1 MDIIANSSMFMN
13 EESPL
18 AYTYT
23 LETFY
28 FDICKEYTMSD
39 HQYLKYG
46 DPEILI
52 ESGLTVVG
60 RMVGWFKTLID
71 KFLNAIKNLNARMST
86 NILKLDE
93 YCRQYK
99 TKLTNIH
106 VSFDMKGFEYTI
118 HDNIDLKPFDDII
131 TDYNRQIQNI
141 KHLTNE
147 AVDKMIEQNTSEE
160 ALSKLRAKIINFK
173 NPISASDFTET
184 VRRKYRNGEID
195 TKEIHIDNGYIEQI
209 IKNSGQLTKD
219 INAANKEKQK
229 VEEFIKKTEIL
240 FDRKIPIIF
249 KDGKQK
255 MELKAGKDSGGNHS
269 GIKSTME
276 ASSNAALRAK
286 NKQQKLQNK
295 NEKLEQKRELQQ
307 KKHEMKMANLDR
319 VEASRRETSSKSSD
333 VPISDPQNTYVA
345 AKQQKKIDSI
355 EAKANKKGYSTY
367 DRQYDY
373 DDKTYEIA
381 TKYVRYLFNYTK
393 SVSLMYTTVVTERTN
408 ALKEQSEF
416 YMSVLRKVVGMSPN
430 DGGNA
435 HKQKEEDDE

>member
-46 DPEILI
+46 DPGILI
-52 ESGLTVVG
+52 ESGLVVVG

-106 VSFDMKGFEYTI
+106 VSFDMKGFDYTI

-219 INAANKEKQK
+219 VNAANKEKQK

-249 KDGKQK
+249 KDSGRK
-255 MELKAGKDSGGNHS
+255 MEFKAGTDSKGSHT
-269 GIKSTME
+269 GIKST
-276 ASSNAALRAK
+276 K
-286 NKQQKLQNK
+286 QKL
-295 NEKLEQKRELQQ
+295 
-307 KKHEMKMANLDR
+307 
-319 VEASRRETSSKSSD
+319 D
-333 VPISDPQNTYVA
+333 VPMSDPQNAYLMN
-345 AKQQKKIDSI
+345 KQKKELARI
-355 EAKANKKGYSTY
+355 EAKANNGAKSTY

>member
-52 ESGLTVVG
+52 ESGLVIVG

-99 TKLTNIH
+99 TELTNIH

-118 HDNIDLKPFDDII
+118 HDNVDLKPFDDII

-147 AVDKMIEQNTSEE
+147 AVDKMIEQNTSED
-160 ALSKLRAKIINFK
+160 ALNKLRAKIINFK

-249 KDGKQK
+249 KDSGRKMEFKAGTDSKGQHTGIQSKKQK
-255 MELKAGKDSGGNHS
+255 LN
-269 GIKSTME
+269 
-276 ASSNAALRAK
+276 
-286 NKQQKLQNK
+286 
-295 NEKLEQKRELQQ
+295 
-307 KKHEMKMANLDR
+307 
-319 VEASRRETSSKSSD
+319 
-333 VPISDPQNTYVA
+333 VPMSDPQNAYLMN
-345 AKQQKKIDSI
+345 KQKQELARI
-355 EAKANKKGYSTY
+355 EAKANKSAQSTY

-416 YMSVLRKVVGMSPN
+416 YRC
-430 DGGNA
+430 
-435 HKQKEEDDE
+435 